1 MTGRHLTAHAGVM
14 TLTDYIL
21 DIFLIS
27 LVIWQ
32 VRGRR
37 LSLYSLL
44 LPVATISFAVITFL
58 HTIPTAGNDLYLV
71 AATAA
76 AGLTCG
82 ALCGALTHIRPGPG
96 GVPYA
101 RAGVAAAGLWVL
113 GTGTRLAFQLYATH
127 GGGPAIVGFSARHDI
142 TSTAAWTAALI
153 LMAAGEVAAR
163 TLVLAWRGYGPTAR
177 RRVSPPRHDRPLAA
191 DPASPDL
198 VTSGDHAH

>member
-1 MTGRHLTAHAGVM
+1 MTF
-14 TLTDYIL
+14 TDYLL
-21 DIFLIS
+21 DITLIA
-27 LVIWQ
+27 LVVWQ

-37 LSLYSLL
+37 LTLHSLL

-58 HTIPTAGNDLYLV
+58 HTIPTAGNDVYLV
-71 AATAA
+71 AAAA
-76 AGLTCG
+76 AVGLTLG
-82 ALCGALTHIRPGPG
+82 ALCGTLTFIRTGPG

-101 RAGVAAAGLWVL
+101 RAGVAAASLWVL

-127 GGGPAIVGFSARHDI
+127 GGGPAIVAFSARHDI

-163 TLVLAWRGYGPTAR
+163 TLVLAWRGYGPSTR
-177 RRVSPPRHDRPLAA
+177 RRPTRPAPQHGPLA
-191 DPASPDL
+191 PASSSPDL